1 MTSFH
6 VSLIFDGLILARE
19 AEYVN
24 IAYYPNRKTGK
35 SGRFYDID
43 KKYSPEGKF
52 FPLHAVL
59 PCGERGKEL
68 GEMPGNDDDSAL
80 ALETREC

>member
-43 KKYSPEGKF
+43 KIYSPEGKF

-59 PCGERGKEL
+59 PCGERGKEI
-68 GEMPGNDDDSAL
+68 GEMPKSGDYSTLAL
-80 ALETREC
+80 AMREC

>member
-35 SGRFYDID
+35 SGHFYDID
-43 KKYSPEGKF
+43 KIYSPEGKF

-59 PCGERGKEL
+59 PCGERGK
-68 GEMPGNDDDSAL
+68 GMREMPISGDDLTL
-80 ALETREC
+80 ALEVREC

>member
-43 KKYSPEGKF
+43 KIYSPEGKF
-52 FPLHAVL
+52 FPLYAVL
-59 PCGERGKEL
+59 PCGERGKEMRK
-68 GEMPGNDDDSAL
+68 MPGNDDDSAL
-80 ALETREC
+80 ALEAREC

>member
-24 IAYYPNRKTGK
+24 IAYYPNRKSGK
-35 SGRFYDID
+35 SGHFYDID
-43 KKYSPEGKF
+43 KIYSPDGKF
-52 FPLHAVL
+52 PPLRAVS
-59 PCGERGKEL
+59 PGGEWGEGM
-68 GEMPGNDDDSAL
+68 GEMSKSGDDSAL
-80 ALETREC
+80 ALEAREC